1 MAIRQRGNN
10 YQVVYRCPGETT
22 VRTETF
28 HSEDEAMIRDM
39 QIKLAKKKGTFTPP
53 ERDYKSVHATQE
65 KYHR

>member
-1 MAIRQRGNN
+1 MCQLRAASIKKVRKMAIRQRGNS

-39 QIKLAKKKGTFTPP
+39 
-53 ERDYKSVHATQE
+53 
-65 KYHR
+65 